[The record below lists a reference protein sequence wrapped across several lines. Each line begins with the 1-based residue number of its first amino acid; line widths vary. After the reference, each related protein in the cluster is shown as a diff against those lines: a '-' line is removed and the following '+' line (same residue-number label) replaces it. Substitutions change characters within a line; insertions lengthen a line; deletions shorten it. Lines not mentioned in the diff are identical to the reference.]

1 MKRTAPLT
9 AEDERDLRICEMLD
23 KGRSYNEIM
32 AETGASRMQV
42 SRVATALRAI
52 DAEADYGAA

>member
-23 KGRSYNEIM
+23 KGRSYSEIRT
-32 AETGASRMQV
+32 ETGASRMQV
-42 SRVATALRAI
+42 SRMKTALKAI
-52 DAEADYGAA
+52 DAEDRA